1 MKIYECPQCGSLVVD
16 QAKHNQSHS
25 VIFKGTVYT
34 EIDIECCTDCDVPV
48 ETKLE

>member
-34 EIDIECCTDCDVPV
+34 EIECCEGCCDVPV
-48 ETKLE
+48 EPKIE